1 MNINKSV
8 AHTLVSV
15 VFVLVWENKKKR
27 RILSKKNMSSKETVK
42 RGAWAKFMHWYESY
56 QGKKVVGAVYSLGAS
71 VVIVGALF
79 KIMHFPGAG
88 IMLTVGMAIEAL
100 LFAIGCLDKP
110 HADYHWENVF
120 PQLMGHGADP
130 ELLAELETRPCPT
143 LLGAGAEGGKKAA
156 DVPVIDEKAVEA
168 LKVGIANLS
177 KTATQ
182 LNELGTVAIAT
193 NKLNEKLDAA
203 GQAAEQFVVAGK
215 VIGEKSAELSASY
228 AQVTTDMQKVVAG
241 TKTYESQ
248 VNKLSSQLNSLNAVY
263 ELQLK
268 ALQAQVDAYK
278 AQTEKVVG
286 ASAQVDALATSVKTM
301 VEVADA
307 AKKNQDAY
315 VVGAKQ
321 LAAQV
326 ADLNKVYGN
335 MLNAL
340 S

>member
-1 MNINKSV
+1 
-8 AHTLVSV
+8 
-15 VFVLVWENKKKR
+15 
-27 RILSKKNMSSKETVK
+27 MSSQETVK
-42 RGAWAKFMHWYESY
+42 KGAWAKFMHWYESY

-88 IMLTVGMAIEAL
+88 IMLTVGMGIEAL

-110 HADYHWENVF
+110 HADFHWENVF
-120 PQLMGHGADP
+120 PQLMEYGTEP
-130 ELLAELETRPCPT
+130 QLLEELQSRPRPT
-143 LLGAGAEGGKKAA
+143 LLGAGAEGGKQSAN
-156 DVPVIDEKAVEA
+156 VPVIDEKAVEA

-177 KTATQ
+177 KTANQ
-182 LNELGTVAIAT
+182 LSELGTVAVAT

-203 GQAAEQFVVAGK
+203 GVAAEQFVVAGK
-215 VIGEKSAELSASY
+215 AIGEKGNELTATY
-228 AQVTTDMQKVVAG
+228 AQVNADMQKVAAG
-241 TKTYESQ
+241 TKAYENQ
-248 VNKLSSQLNSLNAVY
+248 VKAISAQLNTLNSVY

-268 ALQAQVDAYK
+268 SLQSQVDAYK

-286 ASAQVDALATSVKTM
+286 ATAQVEALSANVKAM
-301 VEVADA
+301 IDVAET
-307 AKKNQDAY
+307 AKKSQEAY
-315 VVGAKQ
+315 AAGAKQ
-321 LAAQV
+321 LANQV